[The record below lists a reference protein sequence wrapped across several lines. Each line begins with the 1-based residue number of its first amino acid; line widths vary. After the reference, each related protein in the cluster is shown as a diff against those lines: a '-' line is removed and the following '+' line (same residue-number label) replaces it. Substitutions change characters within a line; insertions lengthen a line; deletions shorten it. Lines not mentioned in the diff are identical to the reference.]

1 MTNSQII
8 YNAAQAHG
16 FTEEQLTQ
24 LLDAY
29 KGDLPFHTVL
39 EWNKRGFSVKAGEK
53 ALFTADLW
61 KYTDK
66 PSKATREAAE
76 ENGEEAPEV
85 SGHYY
90 KKLSYLFSF
99 SQVEAV
105 PQAPGLQAILDKF
118 QNVPGLTLKV
128 NGAQTAAP
136 VVWLSGDTEP
146 HAEAIRAT
154 GGHWSNKKQAY
165 FFKPTPETK
174 APEDK
179 PQDKTPEAAP
189 APERDHAPA
198 LDRFFSSTGWQR
210 CKVYTIRK
218 DKGETGPSV
227 HRENGYTDG
236 VFSYY
241 KLSKTWWAIHPVYG
255 LAVCN
260 ASSRQAAQVEAQE
273 RAAMVAS
280 FEAKPD
286 DKAKRYAAMITAAQE
301 NDSAEDL
308 PF

>member
-1 MTNSQII
+1 MTNTQII
-8 YNAAQAHG
+8 YQAAQAHG

-24 LLDAY
+24 LMDAY
-29 KGDLPFHTVL
+29 KGDLPFHTVP

-66 PSKATREAAE
+66 PSKAAREALE
-76 ENGEEAPEV
+76 ERGEEVPEEAA
-85 SGHYY
+85 GHYY
-90 KKLSYLFSF
+90 KKLSHLFSF
-99 SQVEAV
+99 AQVEAA

-165 FFKPTPETK
+165 FFKPAPENNAQEDKTPGKT
-174 APEDK
+174 PEDK
-179 PQDKTPEAAP
+179 PQDKAPEAAP
-189 APERDHAPA
+189 AP
-198 LDRFFSSTGWQR
+198 WQR
-210 CKVYTIRK
+210 RTVYTIRR
-218 DKGETGPSV
+218 DKGEKAPSV
-227 HRENGYTDG
+227 HKENGYTDG
-236 VFSYY
+236 VYSYY
-241 KLSKTWWAIHPVYG
+241 KINKTWWAIHPVYG

-260 ASSRQAAQVEAQE
+260 ASSRQAAQAEAQE
-273 RAAMVAS
+273 RAAAVAAL
-280 FEAKPD
+280 EAKPD
-286 DKAKRYAAMITAAQE
+286 NKMKRYAAMIAAQE
-301 NDSAEDL
+301 NDASEDL